1 MSKEK
6 EKTALESLKEIYQK
20 NRKEKSEEAKK
31 RFFGFL
37 PISKSRG
44 PRKKKEK
51 KKKRKKVNHIDK
63 YESTSSEKRSIV
75 KDKVKFEKYK
85 ILKNY

>member
-1 MSKEK
+1 MLKEK
-6 EKTALESLKEIYQK
+6 EKTALESLKEVYQK

-37 PISKSRG
+37 PISKGRG
-44 PRKKKEK
+44 PKKKKKKKKEG
-51 KKKRKKVNHIDK
+51 NHIDK

-75 KDKVKFEKYK
+75 KDRVKFEKYK

>member
-1 MSKEK
+1 MLKEK
-6 EKTALESLKEIYQK
+6 EKTALESLKEVYQK
-20 NRKEKSEEAKK
+20 SRKEKSEEAKK

-37 PISKSRG
+37 PVSKG
-44 PRKKKEK
+44 RKPK
-51 KKKRKKVNHIDK
+51 KKKKKVNPINKCED
-63 YESTSSEKRSIV
+63 TPLTKRSIV